1 MGVLPE
7 CRKRKTT
14 GYPGPSIAVTR
25 WIGDFLRAS
34 AIHIFMCVVSRDDC
48 VSRNPQLSQS
58 RGFWT
63 ENRANE
69 TGTLTPNFRRCI
81 PARYRCSSRINLL
94 QGVIDREKSSVYPR

>member
-14 GYPGPSIAVTR
+14 GYPGPSKAVTR

-34 AIHIFMCVVSRDDC
+34 AIHIFMCVVSKDDC
-48 VSRNPQLSQS
+48 VSTNPQLSQS

-63 ENRANE
+63 ENRDNE
-69 TGTLTPNFRRCI
+69 TGTLTPKLPPLHTR
-81 PARYRCSSRINLL
+81 PVPVLL
-94 QGVIDREKSSVYPR
+94 ADQPFAGSDR